1 MLVIRRRRPA
11 TSLDEA
17 NSLLRVA
24 QFPIL
29 KERAKQAAGSLSGG
43 EQQLLAS
50 ARGLMA
56 RPKILLVD
64 EPTVGVAPLLVQELG
79 RSLREINP

>member
-29 KERAKQAAGSLSGG
+29 KESAKQAAGGLSGG

-50 ARGLMA
+50 TRGLMA
-56 RPKILLVD
+56 RPKMLLVD

-79 RSLREINP
+79 RSLREINQ